1 MAPCWVSTGSLE
13 AGRWQRCP
21 RPPGTPHPPEPQ
33 PCCTQ
38 TRGDVALHSHEGT
51 QASKHWG
58 RGYPQA
64 GHPGHL
70 PGCACA
76 PAARLRPLTSR
87 LCSAVPGKA
96 DYAPALQLSFS
107 PASPPASL
115 RCLARPG
122 GTGGLLGRVWGVIPM
137 VGANLHSGAHSGSA
151 PPSPSHPGEC
161 LVPEAPRGISES
173 LPHIPSPLSWGLLA
187 QLAQFL
193 ATHPRVSQGVR
204 GHPASPHPWWVMSP
218 SPGCGAER
226 DPWGGPFAAGV
237 QHSTPKSPWT
247 AMTTAHSVGRVQ
259 LYFDSGRK
267 YRQ

>member
-1 MAPCWVSTGSLE
+1 MGGKEGIERGPLCPLSCWEHLPLTRPCTSLLGGEMAPCWVSTGSLE

-38 TRGDVALHSHEGT
+38 TRGDVALHSHGGT

-122 GTGGLLGRVWGVIPM
+122 GTGGLLGRVWG
-137 VGANLHSGAHSGSA
+137 S
-151 PPSPSHPGEC
+151 
-161 LVPEAPRGISES
+161 S
-173 LPHIPSPLSWGLLA
+173 LW
-187 QLAQFL
+187 
-193 ATHPRVSQGVR
+193 
-204 GHPASPHPWWVMSP
+204 
-218 SPGCGAER
+218 
-226 DPWGGPFAAGV
+226 
-237 QHSTPKSPWT
+237 
-247 AMTTAHSVGRVQ
+247 
-259 LYFDSGRK
+259 
-267 YRQ
+267 